1 MPRNMSFALTTRQIR
16 RGIKT
21 VTRRLGWKN
30 LRPGELFWAVEK
42 AQGLKKGEKIKRLA
56 LLKCVSNRSVM
67 LDRIDAADV
76 AREGF
81 AGMAPRCFVAM
92 FMAEMQCRPSSW
104 VRRIEFEYV

>member
-1 MPRNMSFALTTRQIR
+1 MPRNMSFALTTKQIR
-16 RGIKT
+16 RGSKT
-21 VTRRLGWKN
+21 VTRRLGWAN

-56 LLKCVSNRSVM
+56 LLKCVSNRQVM

-76 AREGF
+76 TREGF
-81 AGMAPRCFVAM
+81 GGMAPRCFVAM
-92 FMAEMQCRPSSW
+92 FMGEMRCRPSSW